1 VHWHC
6 WLGVKEGIGSD
17 DNKDLA
23 PKAKDLAPKAK
34 VKAKDLKPKA
44 KDLVP
49 DAMDPRQA

>member
-1 VHWHC
+1 MHWHC

-17 DNKDLA
+17 DN
-23 PKAKDLAPKAK
+23 KDLAPKAK